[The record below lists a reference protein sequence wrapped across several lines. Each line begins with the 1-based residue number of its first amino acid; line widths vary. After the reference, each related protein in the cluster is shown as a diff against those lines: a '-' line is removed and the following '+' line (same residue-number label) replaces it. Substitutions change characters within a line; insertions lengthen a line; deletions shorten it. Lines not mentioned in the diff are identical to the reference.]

1 MEILPEN
8 IGTPFGP
15 KPCHL
20 CGRLISHL
28 AQNKGHLPAGSRRDT
43 MKIVELN
50 VFDVSRFF

>member
-43 MKIVELN
+43 MEIVELN
-50 VFDVSRFF
+50 VFDLS